1 MAMDGKV
8 CVITGSN
15 NGFAFVA
22 AKRLSALGA
31 TVAMVCRSA
40 ERGEAARAAIATET
54 GARPEL
60 LVADLELQSE
70 VRRVAG
76 ELAGRFARI
85 DVLMNNAGFPFPRR
99 ELTAEGFERTF
110 ALNYLAYFTLC
121 RELRPQL
128 RAAGAARIVNT
139 ASSAHRRA
147 ELRLDNLQGERDF
160 GARRFPPLP
169 KMYSW
174 TNSCRIM
181 LTYELA
187 ERYAPDGITANC
199 FCPGLV
205 MVERAGATRAQNL
218 MVRFL
223 PRFLLPKTR
232 TPEEAA
238 ETMVFLAS
246 SEKAAQLTGEYYESG
261 VRVRS
266 SEQTYDRELRRQ
278 LWDATEA
285 LLAAK

>member
-1 MAMDGKV
+1 MAMQGKV

-15 NGFAFVA
+15 NGFALVA
-22 AKRLSALGA
+22 ARRLSALGT

-40 ERGEAARAAIATET
+40 QRGEAARAAIAAET
-54 GARPEL
+54 GKRPQL
-60 LVADLELQSE
+60 FVADLELQAE
-70 VRRVAG
+70 VRRVAR
-76 ELAGRFARI
+76 ELAAQFPRI
-85 DVLMNNAGFPFPRR
+85 DVLMNNAGFAFPRR

-128 RAAGAARIVNT
+128 RAAGSARIVNT
-139 ASSAHRRA
+139 TSSAHRRA
-147 ELRLDNLQGERDF
+147 ELQLDNLQGERDF
-160 GARRFPPLP
+160 GERRFPPLP

-174 TNSCRIM
+174 TNICRIM

-187 ERYAPDGITANC
+187 ERYAPDHITANC

-218 MVRFL
+218 MVRFM
-223 PRFLLPKTR
+223 PRFLLPKTK

-238 ETMVFLAS
+238 ATMVALAS
-246 SEKAAQLTGEYYESG
+246 SDETAQLTGEYFEDG
-261 VRVRS
+261 VRARS
-266 SEQTYDRELRRQ
+266 SAQTYDRELRRQ

-285 LLAAK
+285 LLAPP